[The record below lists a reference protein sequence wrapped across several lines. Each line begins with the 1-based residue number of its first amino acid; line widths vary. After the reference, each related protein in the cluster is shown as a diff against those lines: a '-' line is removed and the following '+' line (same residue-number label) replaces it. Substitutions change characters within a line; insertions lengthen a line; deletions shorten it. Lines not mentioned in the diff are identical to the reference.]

1 LSLSKT
7 QDSFFLPD
15 LCKVGAVVFL
25 VLLAELL
32 ALVLT
37 LAVATETGFSW
48 EFLALSSLFTQWVVL
63 ASAALLCV
71 MRPFLARLSLPWASG
86 CSYLLILLVAM
97 LCSFAGQ
104 YLGLAADAGGLD
116 WRRTAIHLLIAAI
129 LAGIALRYF
138 YLQQQL
144 RQQQEAELR
153 ARIEALQARI
163 RPHFLF
169 NSMNTIASLIA
180 SDPQLA
186 ERAVEDLA
194 DLFRQSL
201 AAEQTQVPLHQ
212 EIELCRR
219 FVAIESL
226 RLGSRLQ
233 LVWDI
238 DPLPDYLEIPRF
250 TLQPLIENAIYH
262 GIQPLP
268 EGGRVDVKV
277 AVEASRCRLQ
287 VKNPVVINGSSAR
300 SGHQMALQNITR
312 RMQALYGNAASVEIE
327 RGSGSFCVTV
337 SYPFQLAGR
346 AAV

>member
-1 LSLSKT
+1 LSKS

-25 VLLAELL
+25 VLLAQLL

-71 MRPFLARLSLPWASG
+71 LRPFLARLSLPWAAG
-86 CSYLLILLVAM
+86 CSYVLILLVAM
-97 LCSFAGQ
+97 LCSVAGQ
-104 YLGLAADAGGLD
+104 YLGLAAGARGLD
-116 WRRTAIHLLIAAI
+116 WRRIAIHLLIAAI

-201 AAEQTQVPLHQ
+201 ATEQTQVSLQ
-212 EIELCRR
+212 EEIELCRR

-233 LVWDI
+233 LAWDI
-238 DPLPDYLEIPRF
+238 DSLPDHLEIPRF

-277 AVEASRCRLQ
+277 ALDASRCHLQ
-287 VKNPVVINGSSAR
+287 VRNPVVVNGGGAR
-300 SGHQMALQNITR
+300 NGHQMALQNITR
-312 RMQALYGNAASVEIE
+312 RMQALYGSAASVEIQ
-327 RGSGSFCVTV
+327 RSSGSFCVTV
-337 SYPFQLAGR
+337 SYPCQPAGR